1 MKRLLI
7 VLLLNIGI
15 ILTGRADQNLSIDSM
30 INLVEDGKLPD
41 TTIAFL
47 QYEIGYNLRV
57 TDQARA
63 HRYVDRAI
71 LKALELKNEHILNH
85 AYRIKGI
92 IYATQREYTQSFE
105 YLYKAI
111 AYGQKHSDYDLLAAC
126 YMSLGDILRISR
138 SFVLAEKYIYKALV
152 YHCLSGNLVFAGYSK
167 RMLANIMYSQEQYI
181 KALSYYKEALR
192 HYKAYRMNQYIY
204 GNFNDIGLCY
214 GKLGKYKEAR
224 ANFDSSLYYA
234 SRFDPIFCGIVYGNI
249 GELFMLQGQQDSAL
263 KYLNYDLKYNRKN
276 QFEKSSL
283 MNTYSQVASM
293 FEAKGKLGIAL
304 QYLDSAIEVTHTPI
318 MIKMQYKLNV
328 YRQKAALLNKM
339 GRHKEAFSVL
349 NKLLTLSNEMQEQN
363 DNVNTLE
370 SQIGMELNSKEKEVS
385 LLEAKLD
392 SEQLFT
398 RYFIFSIVV
407 LVLGIIIILIYY
419 TQSKGRLKNL
429 RIQYALIE
437 KQQLELDKK
446 NNEIEVN
453 NERLKAANEKLSE
466 LNEEKNEFIRLVVH
480 DLKNPLSRVQG
491 LTELIEMEPDTKVS
505 EQQEKMEYIR
515 LSVEEMNSLIE
526 RFLDVNRIEAGQQ
539 RIAVSETDI
548 VKLVQEETAHL
559 NLQAKEKMIDIQL
572 KLENQVS
579 GIETDPGIVRLIYTN
594 LLSNAIKFS
603 PFNKPIYITI
613 SDSEEHIMVR
623 VKDLGPGLSEFDKQN
638 MFKKFTRLSAR
649 PTGNESSTGLG
660 LYLVKIMSEKVGI
673 QVSFESILGM
683 GTEMRMTIPR
693 RNR

>member
-1 MKRLLI
+1 MKRILI
-7 VLLLNIGI
+7 VLLVHLSV

-30 INLVEDGKLPD
+30 IRLVEEGRLPD

-63 HRYVDRAI
+63 HRFVDKAI
-71 LKALELKNEHILNH
+71 LKALELKNDHILYH

-92 IYATQREYTQSFE
+92 IYATQREYIQSFE

-111 AYGQKHSDYDLLAAC
+111 AYGQKQGDYDLLAAC

-138 SFVLAEKYIYKALV
+138 SYVLAEKYIYKAMV
-152 YHCLSGNLVFAGYSK
+152 YHVLSGNMVYVGYSK
-167 RMLANIMYSQEQYI
+167 RMLANIMYSQEHYVR
-181 KALSYYKEALR
+181 ALSYYKEALQ
-192 HYKAYRMNQYIY
+192 HYKANRMNQYIY

-214 GKLGKYKEAR
+214 RKLGKYKEAR
-224 ANFDSSLYYA
+224 MNYDSSLYYA
-234 SRFDPIFCGIVYGNI
+234 QKHDPVFCGIIYGNI
-249 GELFMLQGQQDSAL
+249 GELYMLQGKFESAL
-263 KYLNYDLKYNRKN
+263 KYLNYDLQYNRYN
-276 QFEKSSL
+276 AFEKSSL
-283 MNTYSQVASM
+283 MNTYSQVASVY
-293 FEAKGKLGIAL
+293 ESKHRWEIAL
-304 QYLDSAIEVTHTPI
+304 HYLDSAIQVTHTPI
-318 MIKMQYKLNV
+318 KINPQYKLNV
-328 YRQKAALLNKM
+328 FRQKARLLDKM
-339 GRHKEAFSVL
+339 GRHREAFNIL
-349 NKLLTLSNEMQEQN
+349 NKLLILSDEMQEQN

-385 LLEAKLD
+385 LLQAKLD
-392 SEQLFT
+392 AEQLFT

-407 LVLGIIIILIYY
+407 LILGIIIILIYY
-419 TQSKGRLKNL
+419 TQSKERLRNL
-429 RIQYALIE
+429 RVQYTLIE
-437 KQQLELDKK
+437 KQQAELDKK
-446 NNEIEVN
+446 NREIEVN
-453 NERLKAANEKLSE
+453 NAQLKQANEKLSE

-480 DLKNPLSRVQG
+480 DLKNPLSRVHG

-539 RIAVSETDI
+539 RIAVAETDI
-548 VKLVQEETAHL
+548 VKLIQEETAHL
-559 NLQAKEKMIDIQL
+559 NLQAKEKMIDLQLRMDDHVKTIQ
-572 KLENQVS
+572 
-579 GIETDPGIVRLIYTN
+579 TDPGIVRLIYTN

-603 PFNKPIYITI
+603 PFNKPIIITI
-613 SDSEEHIMVR
+613 SDSAEKLMVN
-623 VKDLGPGLSEFDKQN
+623 VKDLGPGLSENDKQN

-673 QVSFESILGM
+673 NVTFDSILGM
-683 GTEMRMTIPR
+683 GTEMRMVIPR
-693 RNR
+693 GRL